1 MLRSWVGVALCVL
14 ASGLASAAPTPHY
27 PQPQTPITNIQLG
40 PRPWYLVDDMDDG
53 ELKDKLKSC
62 SENHARSTDF
72 TISHRGGPLQFPE
85 HTKEGMMAAARMG
98 SGLLEC
104 DVAFTKDRELVCR
117 HSQCDLHTTTNI
129 LEFPELAAKCTTPF
143 EPAKGDKDA
152 SAKCCTSDITLA
164 EFKSLCGKMDASDP
178 SAKTPEDYMDGTPS
192 WRTDLYAQ
200 CGTMISHKD
209 YIELVDSLGLKFTPE
224 LKTPQVEMPF
234 QGNYTQAM
242 YAQQLIDEYKDASIR
257 PHLVWA
263 QSFLYDDI
271 EYWLREEPSFA
282 RQATYLDDRGSTEEG
297 LRDAIESL
305 PRLKKQGLNIV
316 APPINILLTVDDDNN
331 IVPSEYANKAN
342 DVGLDIIT
350 WSLERSGPL
359 KQAAAENDTYISS
372 ISSAVHKDGDM
383 YTIVDV
389 LARQVGVSGIFSDW
403 PATVTYYANCFRL

>member
-1 MLRSWVGVALCVL
+1 MLQSWIGVAVFALT
-14 ASGLASAAPTPHY
+14 SGLATAAPAPHY

-40 PRPWYLVDDMDDG
+40 PRPWYLIGDMDDG
-53 ELKDKLKSC
+53 ELKDKLESC
-62 SENHARSTDF
+62 SEKPIRLTDF

-98 SGLLEC
+98 AGLLEC

-129 LEFPELAAKCTTPF
+129 LEIPELAAKCTTPF
-143 EPAKGDKDA
+143 EPAKDGKEA
-152 SAKCCTSDITLA
+152 SAECCTSDITLA
-164 EFKSLCGKMDASDP
+164 EFKSLCGKMDASNP
-178 SAKTPEDYMDGTPS
+178 NATTPKDYMGGTPS
-192 WRTDLYAQ
+192 WQTDLYAQ
-200 CGTMISHKD
+200 CGTVVSHKD
-209 YIELVDSLGLKFTPE
+209 YLELVESLGLKFTPE

-242 YAQQLIDEYKDASIR
+242 YAQQLIDEYKEADIP

-271 EYWLREEPSFA
+271 EYWLREEPDFA
-282 RQATYLDDRGSTEEG
+282 RQAVYLDDRGSTPEG
-297 LRDAIESL
+297 LKAAIKSL
-305 PRLKKQGLNIV
+305 PKLEKQGLNIV
-316 APPINILLTVDDDNN
+316 APPINTLLTLDGQNN
-331 IVPSEYANKAN
+331 IVPSEYAIKAKK
-342 DVGLDIIT
+342 VGLDIIT

-372 ISSAVHKDGDM
+372 ISSAIHKDGDM

-389 LARQVGVSGIFSDW
+389 LARQVGVSGMFSDW
-403 PATVTYYANCFRL
+403 PATVTYYANCFGL